1 MATPDVP
8 HAFPIPTPAAFAP
21 APTPPAAPQQ
31 FLSGEGEATEILDLP
46 SSDAPASAVLG
57 AFLSR
62 RDGTLVECPLR
73 PPMCPDARLAV
84 SRDRGVVLLAVARPG
99 LADLRAVGRA
109 YQWLLENRA
118 LIAMA
123 VPQFALDA
131 TRTPRLHLLVDHAD
145 ASADVPRPM
154 LETDHVTLQAYR
166 RLKWGGRNGL
176 LLEAA

>member
-1 MATPDVP
+1 
-8 HAFPIPTPAAFAP
+8 
-21 APTPPAAPQQ
+21 
-31 FLSGEGEATEILDLP
+31 
-46 SSDAPASAVLG
+46 
-57 AFLSR
+57 
-62 RDGTLVECPLR
+62 
-73 PPMCPDARLAV
+73 MCPDARLAV

-145 ASADVPRPM
+145 ASADVLRPM
-154 LETDHVTLQAYR
+154 LETEHVTLQAYR
-166 RLKWGGRNGL
+166 RLKWGGKSGL